1 MNLKQIIKFYI
12 HGLALTLVGL
22 AFSYSINYI
31 DVETDLGLTLSIILM
46 FIVLPCSFAL
56 VNTYM
61 FHKLHKVTIYTK
73 PKIMSFMLD
82 GLTLT
87 ILIVAVSIII
97 SKICVISSLINII
110 LSLLTPLIFGYSAYK
125 LTQKLYNFEVM

>member
-56 VNTYM
+56 VNAYM